1 MDELVKVMLNDI
13 DRIKAENEKLKAENQ
28 KQKEILNR
36 LSQTKVN
43 HQIKNPFAFTSG
55 LCCHHCD
62 HKDEYIIELEEENE
76 ELKKMLK
83 QAVEDLD
90 FIGEYFGCAG
100 CSAAKSWRKCPFN
113 DGKKDCCTDKWRYAD
128 KALKLIG
135 DDEND

>member
-1 MDELVKVMLNDI
+1 MDELVKTMLNDI

-83 QAVEDLD
+83 LAVEEIERNRHPADAHP
-90 FIGEYFGCAG
+90 IR
-100 CSAAKSWRKCPFN
+100 SR
-113 DGKKDCCTDKWRYAD
+113 GKEVSEVVMQSQPVKLPNERN
-128 KALKLIG
+128 KLI
-135 DDEND
+135 DS